1 MRCDT
6 DTCYGVVHYQLFSWR
21 TNWTEVFLESVLFI
35 LNKSCVYCSTC
46 IDQAEL
52 FSELLF
58 CIDLEIEYINLSTS
72 GIMTYLLEAE
82 RNNRMFV

>member
-6 DTCYGVVHYQLFSWR
+6 DTCYGVVHYQLFSWQ
-21 TNWTEVFLESVLFI
+21 TNWTEGFLESVLFI

-58 CIDLEIEYINLSTS
+58 CLDLEIVSSTS
-72 GIMTYLLEAE
+72 GIMTYLFEAE
-82 RNNRMFV
+82 QNTRMFV